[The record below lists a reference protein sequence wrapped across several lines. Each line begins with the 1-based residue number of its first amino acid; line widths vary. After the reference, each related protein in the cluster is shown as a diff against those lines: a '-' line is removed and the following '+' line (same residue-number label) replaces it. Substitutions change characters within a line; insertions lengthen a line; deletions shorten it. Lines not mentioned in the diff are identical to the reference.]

1 MQEVKEQRFKKLMVS
16 FDEKGYQ
23 KAVDS
28 ARDKLEILTRA
39 LKWIRQYVN
48 DDKIN
53 MQLFSDDMLNFFLDR
68 LVENNKEIT
77 KLGIIKPDKIADL
90 LGINLMELSSIQ
102 QEYEDCKG
110 VIKFVKGVA
119 RENVNEED
127 YKIYTTNEQQN
138 AEYKLAEKVI
148 HILKQAEEHCNINKH
163 MVRQTFGQL
172 IYWNPVENDYHYNIN
187 KF

>member
-1 MQEVKEQRFKKLMVS
+1 MQEVKEQRFKKVMVS

-23 KAVDS
+23 RAVDS

-119 RENVNEED
+119 RENVNEEN
-127 YKIYTTNEQQN
+127 YKTSESFLLGNQ
-138 AEYKLAEKVI
+138 KLLLSSSSFELFK
-148 HILKQAEEHCNINKH
+148 
-163 MVRQTFGQL
+163 
-172 IYWNPVENDYHYNIN
+172 
-187 KF
+187 

>member
-53 MQLFSDDMLNFFLDR
+53 MQLFHRKELDS
-68 LVENNKEIT
+68 
-77 KLGIIKPDKIADL
+77 IIK
-90 LGINLMELSSIQ
+90 
-102 QEYEDCKG
+102 
-110 VIKFVKGVA
+110 
-119 RENVNEED
+119 
-127 YKIYTTNEQQN
+127 
-138 AEYKLAEKVI
+138 
-148 HILKQAEEHCNINKH
+148 
-163 MVRQTFGQL
+163 
-172 IYWNPVENDYHYNIN
+172 
-187 KF
+187 